1 MVEAPLHTD
10 VEPEIGPGVEG
21 AVAIVITTAK
31 VCGVLAPHEELP
43 AATVMLPP
51 AAPAVYVADVPD
63 GFVPLQPAVVG
74 RVQT

>member
-1 MVEAPLHTD
+1 MVETPLHRD
-10 VEPEIGPGVEG
+10 IEPEIGPGVEG
-21 AVAIVITTAK
+21 ADAIVTAK

-51 AAPAVYVADVPD
+51 AAPAVYVAEVPD

-74 RVQT
+74 RVHT